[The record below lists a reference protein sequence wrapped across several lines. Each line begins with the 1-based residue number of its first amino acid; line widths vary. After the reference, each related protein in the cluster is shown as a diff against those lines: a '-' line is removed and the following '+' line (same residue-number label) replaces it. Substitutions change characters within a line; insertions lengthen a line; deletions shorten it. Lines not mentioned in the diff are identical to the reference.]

1 MINQRSSAV
10 LCHLSSLPSLFGIG
24 DLGPEA
30 YRFVDF
36 LCRAGFTWWQI
47 LPISPTD
54 QGSFYSPYSSVSA
67 FAANHLFISPELLV
81 EEGFLDKKDL
91 EGIAGGAEGPAEY
104 EKAARIRE
112 SLLAEAYRRYQERKI
127 KFRDFESF
135 CVHEGYWLDDYALY
149 VVLKK
154 HFKGSC
160 WHEWPVVYRDRH
172 PEALKNFTD
181 ANLEL
186 IERERFIQYLFCR
199 QWRALQEYC
208 SRKSIG
214 LIGDIPI
221 YVNYDSVDVWVHPEI
236 FKLDA
241 QKRQTVV
248 AGVPPD
254 YYSEIGQRWGNPVY
268 NWEKLKATEFSW
280 WVDRIYR
287 NLALFDAIRIDHF
300 RAFVQCWEIPVEE
313 KTAVK
318 GAWRDV
324 PGKELFLA
332 LQKHFRQLPIIAEN
346 LGIITKDVD
355 ELMELFGFPGMRVL
369 MFAFHNEYK
378 KSRDL
383 PENYTPLSVAFT
395 GTHDNNTIRGWFEND
410 MTPVEKENLQEF
422 LGYEPSS
429 RDISWIMI
437 ELVMESQANLAII
450 PLQDLLGLGEQ
461 ARMNRPSTVEG
472 NWLWRFPPGVL
483 GRSLC
488 TRVSKIISRSH
499 REVGVGVV
507 IPDNI

>member
-1 MINQRSSAV
+1 MTDHGAKMINQRSSAV
-10 LCHLSSLPSLFGIG
+10 LCHISSLPSLFGIG

-36 LCRAGFTWWQI
+36 LGRAGFSWWQI

-54 QGSFYSPYSSVSA
+54 PALSNSPYSSVSA

-104 EKAARIRE
+104 EKAARIRDQ
-112 SLLAEAYRRYQERKI
+112 LLTEVYRRYQKRKI

-135 CVHEGYWLDDYALY
+135 CVHEGYWLDDYALF

-154 HFKGSC
+154 HFRNSC
-160 WHEWPVVYRDRH
+160 WNEWPVEYRDRH
-172 PEALKNFTD
+172 PESLKNFID
-181 ANLEL
+181 GNFEL

-236 FKLDA
+236 FKLDT

-254 YYSEIGQRWGNPVY
+254 YFSDIGQRWGNPVY

-300 RAFVQCWEIPVEE
+300 RAFAQCWEIPADE

-324 PGKELFLA
+324 PGKELFQA
-332 LQKHFRQLPIIAEN
+332 LQKHFSQLPIIAEN

-355 ELMELFGFPGMRVL
+355 ELMEKFSFPGMRVL

-410 MTPVEKENLQEF
+410 ITPIEKKNIQEY
-422 LGYEPSS
+422 LGYEPAGQ
-429 RDISWIMI
+429 DINWIMI
-437 ELVMESQANLAII
+437 ELVMDSCANLAVI
-450 PLQDLLGLGEQ
+450 PLQDLLGLGEP

-472 NWLWRFPPGVL
+472 NWLWRFSPGVL

-488 TRVSKIISRSH
+488 TRVAKLIVRT
-499 REVGVGVV
+499 
-507 IPDNI
+507 